1 MFARFGI
8 MTHVF
13 LKSHLLTLLIVRA
26 LGGFL
31 IGEHRERFKNR
42 DRSRMIVSVPYEN
55 SEVETNVGLVPFIK
69 VKANKRSAA
78 RTAAPD
84 RCALCLQHHAPR

>member
-13 LKSHLLTLLIVRA
+13 LKSRLLTLLIVCA
-26 LGGFL
+26 FGGFL

-42 DRSRMIVSVPYEN
+42 DRGEVIVSVPYEN
-55 SEVETNVGLVPFIK
+55 SETNMGLVPFIK
-69 VKANKRSAA
+69 VKAKKRSAA

-84 RCALCLQHHAPR
+84 DAVQFVSNHGPRQ